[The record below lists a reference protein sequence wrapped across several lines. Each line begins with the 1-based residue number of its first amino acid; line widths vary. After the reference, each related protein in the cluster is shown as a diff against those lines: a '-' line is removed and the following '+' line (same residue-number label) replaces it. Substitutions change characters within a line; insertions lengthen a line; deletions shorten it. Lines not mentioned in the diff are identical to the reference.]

1 MEIRLMFHVVIEC
14 DGLPVNEGPQAALD
28 IAEGFAQRPWHQNVR
43 CAWDGKT
50 LRLEADVDF
59 DANGL
64 ALRDE
69 FSDEIVANVK
79 NAEYSDLRVVSVT
92 EVV

>member
-1 MEIRLMFHVVIEC
+1 MFHVVIEC

-28 IAEGFAQRPWHQNVR
+28 IAEGFSQRPWHQNVR
-43 CAWDGKT
+43 CVWHGKT

-92 EVV
+92 EVA